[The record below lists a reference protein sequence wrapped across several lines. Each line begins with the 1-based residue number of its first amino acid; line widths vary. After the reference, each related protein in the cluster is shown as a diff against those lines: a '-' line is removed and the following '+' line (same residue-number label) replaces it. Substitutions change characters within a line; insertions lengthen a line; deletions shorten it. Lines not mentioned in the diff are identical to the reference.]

1 MVVFVNA
8 SILRAE
14 AMCKAVWGCFLS
26 VQAVAAR
33 KWRQIYGVSV
43 TREQI
48 VTSSVKGEGRYAS
61 WQWNM
66 SVCYIKSFTFISF
79 SLGLAVEWK
88 KTVREH
94 KKLSR
99 SVGKRKWK
107 QDWSAPF
114 WREGGIRAKQG
125 SRLCAGVAVVCGV
138 GGEGTGIGEKGQE
151 LLETSSDS
159 SQPPCPFSCVPSP
172 PPPNPTLYPRT
183 HSSPATAAAYRC
195 AEGKEGA
202 KASKKSSREC
212 WISWM
217 SCNGVWKKM
226 NRERFSR
233 KSLASVTLYKEHSSP
248 KTAVEQAKAGKGTHV
263 LPCSL
268 FWQAKGLPGLCSWA
282 FVLQPTLEGNSLFV
296 FPWLACFE

>member
-48 VTSSVKGEGRYAS
+48 VTSSAKGEGHYAS

-94 KKLSR
+94 KKLSG

-107 QDWSAPF
+107 QDWSASF

-138 GGEGTGIGEKGQE
+138 GGEGTGMGWEGGRAAGNFIWFFPAS
-151 LLETSSDS
+151 LPIFLCSLSTSSKS
-159 SQPPCPFSCVPSP
+159 HTLSKNSQFSC
-172 PPPNPTLYPRT
+172 
-183 HSSPATAAAYRC
+183 HGSSIPLCRGERRG
-195 AEGKEGA
+195 EGIQ
-202 KASKKSSREC
+202 KK
-212 WISWM
+212 
-217 SCNGVWKKM
+217 
-226 NRERFSR
+226 
-233 KSLASVTLYKEHSSP
+233 
-248 KTAVEQAKAGKGTHV
+248 
-263 LPCSL
+263 
-268 FWQAKGLPGLCSWA
+268 LPGVLDLIS
-282 FVLQPTLEGNSLFV
+282 VLQWGLKENESGAF
-296 FPWLACFE
+296 F